1 MRSRMRAS
9 VPCTGST
16 PSKRPSEICGQSAT
30 LEPGAEALHDRGQ
43 LQPDIRAATTTEHLH
58 GGVLGVV
65 ASRSAKHGGQDT
77 AVDLLE
83 LVHHGATAIGFAV
96 ERCQA
101 GMQSF
106 GAYALV
112 VVMEAQVEL

>member
-9 VPCTGST
+9 APCAGST
-16 PSKRPSEICGQSAT
+16 PSKRPSEICAQGAT
-30 LEPGAEALHDRGQ
+30 LEAGAEALHDRGQ
-43 LQPDIRAATTTEHLH
+43 LQPDVRAATATEHLH

-65 ASRSAKHGGQDT
+65 SSRSAKQCGQDP

-83 LVHHGATAIGFAV
+83 LVHHGRTEIGFAV
-96 ERCQA
+96 ERCET

-112 VVMEAQVEL
+112 VVMEA